1 MSCDQQGLLPLET
14 AIEALLSDL
23 ETVAATETADLL
35 QARDRVLAEAVHSRV
50 DVPPADNSAMDG
62 YAVRLLDLIAAGENG
77 LPVSQR
83 IPAGRAPEPLQP
95 GTVARIFTGAEVPR
109 GADLVVMQ
117 ELAEVQGHKVRLPLG
132 AVPGQNIRRRGQDI
146 HKGGQL
152 LPAGRRLD
160 AMATAVLASAG
171 IDRVK
176 VYRPLKVALLCTG
189 DELVSPGQP
198 LAPGQIYN
206 SNRYL
211 LCGLIETLGMEVLD
225 IGLVADDPGSLEQAL
240 LGAAAQAD
248 AILTTGGVSVGEED
262 HLRPAIER
270 LGTLNLWKVNLKPGK
285 PFAAGVVAGT
295 PIFGLPGNPGS
306 ALLTFALLARPCL
319 NRLQGDT
326 ALKPFTVKAA
336 AGFSRERRIKRE
348 EYVRV
353 FCEADGTLRL
363 ASQQSSGALSPMLH
377 ANGFARLPA
386 NQTVEEGQV
395 LDFYPLDGWV
405 R

>member
-1 MSCDQQGLLPLET
+1 MSCDQQGLLPLAT

-23 ETVAATETADLL
+23 EPVAAIESVDLL
-35 QARDRVLAEAVHSRV
+35 QARNRVLAEAIHSRV

-62 YAVRLLDLIAAGENG
+62 YAVRLLDLIAAGEG
-77 LPVSQR
+77 WLPISQR
-83 IPAGRAPEPLQP
+83 IPAGQAAEPLQP
-95 GTVARIFTGAEVPR
+95 GTVARIFTGAEVPS
-109 GADLVVMQ
+109 GADVVVMQ
-117 ELAEVQGHKVRLPLG
+117 ELADVKGDLVRLPLG

-146 HKGGQL
+146 HRDGLL

-160 AMATAVLASAG
+160 AMAIAVLASAG
-171 IDRVK
+171 IEQVQ

-189 DELVSPGQP
+189 DELVQPGQP

-211 LCGLIETLGMEVLD
+211 LRGLIETLDMQVIDLGQVE
-225 IGLVADDPGSLEQAL
+225 DDPVSLERTL
-240 LGAAAQAD
+240 LRAAGQAD
-248 AILTTGGVSVGEED
+248 VILTTGGVSVGEED

-270 LGTLNLWKVNLKPGK
+270 LGELTLWRVNLKPGK

-295 PIFGLPGNPGS
+295 PVFGLPGNPGS

-319 NRLQGDT
+319 NRLQGDS
-326 ALKPFTVKAA
+326 ALKPFSVTAT
-336 AGFSRERRIKRE
+336 AGFNRERRIKRE

-353 FCEADGTLRL
+353 FCEADGTLQL

-386 NQTVEEGQV
+386 NQPVELGQT
-395 LDFYPLDGWV
+395 LDFYPLDGLV

>member
-1 MSCDQQGLLPLET
+1 MSCDQQGLLPLAT

-23 ETVAATETADLL
+23 EPVAVTESVDLL
-35 QARDRVLAEAVHSRV
+35 QARNRVLAEAIHSRV

-62 YAVRLLDLIAAGENG
+62 YAVRMLDLIAAGEDW

-83 IPAGRAPEPLQP
+83 VPAGQAPGPLQP
-95 GTVARIFTGAEVPR
+95 GTVARILTGAEVPP
-109 GADLVVMQ
+109 GADIVVMQ
-117 ELAEVQGHKVRLPLG
+117 ELAEVKGERVRLPLG

-146 HKGGQL
+146 HSGGLL

-160 AMATAVLASAG
+160 AMAIAVLASAG
-171 IDRVK
+171 IERVS
-176 VYRPLKVALLCTG
+176 VYCPLKVALLCTG
-189 DELVSPGQP
+189 DELVPPGQP
-198 LAPGQIYN
+198 LAHGQIYN

-211 LCGLIETLGMEVLD
+211 LHGLIETLGMEVVDL
-225 IGLVADDPGSLEQAL
+225 GQVADDPASLEQVL
-240 LGAAAQAD
+240 LRAAEQAD

-270 LGTLNLWKVNLKPGK
+270 LGELTLWKINLKPGK
-285 PFAAGVVAGT
+285 PFAAGVVEGT

-326 ALKPFTVKAA
+326 AIKPFSVTAT

-353 FCEADGTLRL
+353 YCEADGTLQL

-386 NQTVEEGQV
+386 NQPVELGQA
-395 LDFYPLDGWV
+395 LDFYPLDGLV